1 MTVDEIQEL
10 AKNMEPEEAASA
22 IALALKDLFPL
33 LDEDAR
39 LRFVLELI
47 GDSSDDE
54 VASLV
59 HL

>member
-1 MTVDEIQEL
+1 MTVDKMQEL
-10 AKNMEPEEAASA
+10 VKNMEPKEAASA

-33 LDEDAR
+33 LDEDSR
-39 LRFVLELI
+39 LRFVVELI
-47 GDSSDDE
+47 GDSGDDE

>member
-1 MTVDEIQEL
+1 MTVDKIQEL
-10 AKNMEPEEAASA
+10 VKSMEPEEAASA

-39 LRFVLELI
+39 LRFVVELI
-47 GDSSDDE
+47 GDSGDDE

>member
-1 MTVDEIQEL
+1 MTMDKIQEL
-10 AKNMEPEEAASA
+10 IKDMAPEEAASA
-22 IALALKDLFPL
+22 IALALKDVFPL

-39 LRFVLELI
+39 LRFVVDLM
-47 GDSSDDE
+47 GDSGADE

>member
-1 MTVDEIQEL
+1 MTVDKIQDL
-10 AKNMEPEEAASA
+10 VKNMEPEEAAPA
-22 IALALKDLFPL
+22 IAQAMKDVFPL

-39 LRFVLELI
+39 LRFVVELI
-47 GDSSDDE
+47 GDSGDDE

>member
-1 MTVDEIQEL
+1 MTVDKIQEL
-10 AKNMEPEEAASA
+10 AKSMEPEEAASA

-39 LRFVLELI
+39 LRFVVELI
-47 GDSSDDE
+47 GDSGDDE